1 MQEKISLGKFLRM
14 KNAILILE
22 SFQEYRDFPGYWKNY
37 PKDANGKY
45 DKP

>member
-1 MQEKISLGKFLRM
+1 MLF
-14 KNAILILE
+14 
-22 SFQEYRDFPGYWKNY
+22 SFGEFSRVRDFPGYWKNY